1 MSLRTVDAWAA
12 PAAGGPV
19 RGTVTVPGSKSI
31 TNRALLLAALAD
43 GSSEIRGPLAGRD
56 SGLMSAG
63 LSALGAHIATTT
75 AGFVVTGRP
84 PALTAPD
91 STVEV
96 GLAGTVARFL
106 PPVATLAAGDVRF
119 DGDPHMR
126 QRPLRPLL
134 DALRA
139 LGAVVDD
146 GGRGCLPLT
155 IRGAGRVA
163 GGAVEVDAASSSQL
177 ISGLLLAAP
186 YFDSGAEI
194 QATGALPSAPH
205 VAMTVQ
211 MMRRAGAAVDDSQ
224 SGRWRV
230 EPGGYHPA
238 DVDVEPEVAGASYF
252 LAAAAITG
260 GSVTVAGWVRDGLQP
275 AERWLDVF
283 RAMGATTSYGDDGL
297 TLHGPGRLEPV
308 DVDLHDISEMAPTV
322 AVLAAVASGPSR
334 IRGIAHMR
342 GHETDR
348 LAALA
353 TELTRVG
360 ATATETADGLLITPR
375 PLRAG
380 DIWLTYADHRM
391 AMSAAVLGLVV
402 PGLRIADIACTAK
415 TIPDFTE
422 RWTRLV
428 TAA

>member
-1 MSLRTVDAWAA
+1 MTPRLADTWPA
-12 PAAGGPV
+12 PVADRPV
-19 RGTVTVPGSKSI
+19 CGTVSVPGSKSM
-31 TNRALLLAALAD
+31 TNRALLCAALAD
-43 GSSEIRGPLAGRD
+43 GTSHVRRPLDGRD
-56 SGLMSAG
+56 SSLMSTG
-63 LSALGAHIATTT
+63 LSALGAGIDRTPEGLA
-75 AGFVVTGRP
+75 VTGCP
-84 PALTAPD
+84 PPLAAPRH
-91 STVEV
+91 TVDV

-106 PPVATLAAGDVRF
+106 PPVAALAAGDVRF

-139 LGAVVDD
+139 LGAMVDD
-146 GGRGCLPLT
+146 GGRGALPVT

-163 GGAVEVDAASSSQL
+163 GGSVKVDAAGSSQL
-177 ISGLLLAAP
+177 VSGLLLAAP
-186 YFDSGAEI
+186 YFDSGAEV
-194 QATGALPSAPH
+194 QTTGPLPSAPH

-211 MMRRAGAAVDDSQ
+211 MMRRAGATVDDTEP
-224 SGRWRV
+224 GHWRV
-230 EPGGYHPA
+230 EAGVYHPA
-238 DVDVEPEVAGASYF
+238 DVDIEPEVAGASYF

-260 GSVTVAGWVRDGLQP
+260 GSVTVAGWPRDGVQP

-297 TLHGPGRLEPV
+297 TLHGPDRLEPV
-308 DVDLHDISEMAPTV
+308 DVDLRDISEIVPTV

-334 IRGIAHMR
+334 LRGIEHMR

-353 TELTRVG
+353 AELTRVG
-360 ATATETADGLLITPR
+360 VGASETADGLLITPH
-375 PLRAG
+375 PLRAV
-380 DIWLTYADHRM
+380 DVWQTYADHRM

-402 PGLRIADIACTAK
+402 PGLQIADIACTAK
-415 TIPDFTE
+415 TIPDFAN

-428 TAA
+428 SAA